1 MTYPVATGV
10 FLALVA
16 AVLVLGFF
24 ASRWKAGDL
33 GNIEEWGLGGR
44 RFGTWVSW
52 FLIGGDA
59 YTAYTFIAI
68 PALMFGAGAV
78 GFFAVPYTVLIYPI
92 LYVVFPKLWC
102 VAKKHGYIT
111 APEFI
116 RGRYGNRWLALAIG
130 LTGIAATMPYIA
142 LQLVGMQT
150 IIGALGIPGAH
161 VPLIIAFAVLA
172 GFTWTAGLRAP
183 AMIAIVKDLLIYL
196 TVIVTVIVVP
206 AELGGFGAVFAK
218 IDPAKLLLATPK
230 PGSGGAYTGYATLAL
245 GSAMALFLYPHT
257 MTGILS
263 SAGPRVIKRNAVL
276 LPAYSLLLGL
286 LALIGFMALAAGVQN
301 MPQFA
306 EGFAH
311 HGPSFAVPALLLY
324 AFPGWF
330 AGVAFAAI
338 AIGALVPA
346 AIMAIASANI
356 FTRDI
361 LSQFF
366 TSPSAKGET
375 LAAKSFALFVIICS
389 LVIIFVIPLK
399 FAVQFQLL
407 GGMWIIQTFP
417 AVVFSVFTR
426 FFNGWALLIG
436 WAVGIFSA
444 TWLAYLNHFTVSIW
458 PLHVLGFTLPSYI
471 AFATVILNALVAVV
485 LSPVINAV
493 ASDRGR
499 DETAVADYG

>member
-1 MTYPVATGV
+1 MPSPIAAIV
-10 FLALVA
+10 FLVLVA
-16 AVLVLGFF
+16 AVLLLGFF
-24 ASRWKAGDL
+24 AARWKAGNL
-33 GNIEEWGLGGR
+33 AHIEEWGLGGR

-92 LYVVFPKLWC
+92 LYVVFPKLWR
-102 VAKKHGYIT
+102 VARKHGYIT
-111 APEFI
+111 APEFV
-116 RGRYGNRWLALAIG
+116 RGRYGNRWLALAMG

-150 IIGALGIPGAH
+150 IIAALGLPGAH

-172 GFTWTAGLRAP
+172 GFTWTSGLRAP

-196 TVIVTVIVVP
+196 TVIAAVIAIP
-206 AELGGFGAVFAK
+206 AELGGFGAIFAK
-218 IDPAKLLLATPK
+218 IDPAKLLLAVPK
-230 PGSGGAYTGYATLAL
+230 PGSAGAYSGYATLAL

-257 MTGILS
+257 VTGILS
-263 SAGPRVIKRNAVL
+263 AAGPRVLKRNAVL

-286 LALIGFMALAAGVQN
+286 LALIGFMAVAAGVKT

-306 EGFAH
+306 AGFAKY
-311 HGPSFAVPALLLY
+311 GANFAVPALLLHS
-324 AFPGWF
+324 FPGWF
-330 AGVAFAAI
+330 VGVAFAAI

-361 LSQFF
+361 WTQFVHDPGHH
-366 TSPSAKGET
+366 TEV
-375 LAAKSFALFVIICS
+375 LAAKLFALLMVVGAVLFI
-389 LVIIFVIPLK
+389 LFMPTTY
-399 FAVQFQLL
+399 AVQFQLL

-417 AVVFSVFTR
+417 AVVFSLFTR

-436 WAVGIFSA
+436 WAVGIASA
-444 TWLAYLNHFTVSIW
+444 TWLAAAKDFTGPVW
-458 PLHVLGFTLPSYI
+458 AFHVLGYTLPAYI
-471 AFATVILNALVAVV
+471 AFATVLLNALVAAV

-493 ASDRGR
+493 ASDRGA
-499 DETAVADYG
+499 DETMLADYG